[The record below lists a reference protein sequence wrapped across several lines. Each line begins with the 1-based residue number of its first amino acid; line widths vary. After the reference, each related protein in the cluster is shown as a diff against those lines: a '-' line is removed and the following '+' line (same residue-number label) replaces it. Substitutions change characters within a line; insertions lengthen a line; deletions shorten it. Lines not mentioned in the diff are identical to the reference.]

1 MNVFSFTLT
10 DSFEEQSKD
19 SHKISKTYS
28 LSSGVL
34 RYVYMTSGV
43 LAGND
48 ESKELP
54 ANASMVAEIKD
65 KLKSLAL
72 YTNYDKKIPV
82 NEKCFVVRTGKKLTI
97 QDGTEK
103 YSISVTGGLSAY
115 IKDEVNDKL
124 AAFEGFLSYKFYKAK
139 NL

>member
-1 MNVFSFTLT
+1 MHVFSFTLT

-34 RYVYMTSGV
+34 RYVSRTSGV

-65 KLKSLAL
+65 KLKALAL

-82 NEKCFVVRTGKKLTI
+82 NEKVYVVRTGKKLII
-97 QDGTEK
+97 QDGTET
-103 YSISVTGGLSAY
+103 YSISVTGGLAAY
-115 IKDEVNDKL
+115 TKDEVNDKL
-124 AAFEGFLSYKFYKAK
+124 AAFEGFISYKFYKA
-139 NL
+139 

>member
-1 MNVFSFTLT
+1 MVMFSFTLT
-10 DSFEEQSKD
+10 DSYEEQSKD
-19 SHKISKTYS
+19 SHKISKTFS

-34 RYVYMTSGV
+34 RYVYRTSGV

-54 ANASMVAEIKD
+54 ANDSMVAEIRD
-65 KLKSLAL
+65 KLKVLAL

-82 NEKCFVVRTGKKLTI
+82 NEKVYVVRTGKKLTI

-103 YSISVTGGLSAY
+103 YSISVTGGLQAN

-124 AAFEGFLSYKFYKAK
+124 AAFEGFISYKFYKA
-139 NL
+139 